1 MGKSGK
7 SSCSSEP
14 ATTNHSET
22 NPGTR
27 KDMEKLLMV
36 PVHAQGNK

>member
-7 SSCSSEP
+7 SSSEAATP
-14 ATTNHSET
+14 AKHSET
-22 NPGTR
+22 NTGTR